1 MIDNDTMSQI
11 PVIVTLCS
19 WLCVRLD
26 EALHDERGSLLWDV
40 VEPRI
45 IILAAL

>member
-1 MIDNDTMSQI
+1 MNDNGAISQAS
-11 PVIVTLCS
+11 VILSLWRC
-19 WLCVRLD
+19 LLD

-40 VEPRI
+40 VEPRN